1 MTDLNYPAALA
12 QAVALK
18 PTIDA
23 YFDAVMVNA
32 EDLDLRAARLGLV
45 KRVADLFLAVADFR
59 RIATD

>member
-1 MTDLNYPAALA
+1 
-12 QAVALK
+12 VALK